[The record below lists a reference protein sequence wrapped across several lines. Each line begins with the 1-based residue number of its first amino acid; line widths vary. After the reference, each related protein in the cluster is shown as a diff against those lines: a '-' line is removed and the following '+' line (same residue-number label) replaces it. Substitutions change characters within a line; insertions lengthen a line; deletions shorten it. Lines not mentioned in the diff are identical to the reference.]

1 MVCHE
6 EGEFHGGTYDMY
18 LSVVEWESL
27 AVGHTKCISLSWGK
41 VSGVSGGTHDIVQE
55 FTGVPVSYGSL
66 LVEHTISYGSLLMGH
81 TKCNSLL
88 WGKISGVSDGTHN
101 IVREFTGGT
110 HDIVRKFTG
119 GTH

>member
-55 FTGVPVSYGSL
+55 FTG
-66 LVEHTISYGSLLMGH
+66 
-81 TKCNSLL
+81 
-88 WGKISGVSDGTHN
+88 GTHD